1 MQENLFPSGKS
12 KSIKYIIIALV
23 SVSLLSPI
31 LTFFLHHYFNLP
43 GPQDFLPLSLFY
55 LKKGY
60 FFSFL
65 TYAFIHSEDVGISL
79 SLLFS
84 LLLQM
89 TLLWFTASEIVG
101 RFGEKRFLLHFFS
114 AILLSGLITGGFLFL
129 TNSKAILFGSTPV
142 LFSLLAVWM
151 LMVKEQELSF
161 FLLAR
166 IKIKTIIMIIF
177 GITFI
182 IKLSYG
188 QIIPI
193 LADITAIIYGL
204 FFGHVFYKLSLPF
217 LPSATASPPP
227 KKTRHSS
234 AEIIDITGVHEDPDD
249 FFMDQMLD
257 KIAQVGRE
265 GLTEKERKRMD
276 AIVKRRR
283 KSQE

>member
-1 MQENLFPSGKS
+1 
-12 KSIKYIIIALV
+12 
-23 SVSLLSPI
+23 
-31 LTFFLHHYFNLP
+31 
-43 GPQDFLPLSLFY
+43 
-55 LKKGY
+55 
-60 FFSFL
+60 
-65 TYAFIHSEDVGISL
+65 
-79 SLLFS
+79 
-84 LLLQM
+84 
-89 TLLWFTASEIVG
+89 
-101 RFGEKRFLLHFFS
+101 
-114 AILLSGLITGGFLFL
+114 
-129 TNSKAILFGSTPV
+129 
-142 LFSLLAVWM
+142 
-151 LMVKEQELSF
+151 MVKEQELSF